1 MTVAEKRIA
10 RELRQHVERIEPI
23 KARGTLEDY
32 FTVYADYT
40 TSQERQQADYSKAKA
55 TRLYQAHGFEYCVLL
70 EVLAGC
76 R

>member
-1 MTVAEKRIA
+1 MTAAEKRIA

-23 KARGTLEDY
+23 KARGTLQDY
-32 FTVYADYT
+32 FTVYTDYT
-40 TSQERQQADYSKAKA
+40 TSQERQQADYTETFK
-55 TRLYQAHGFEYCVLL
+55 TPLYQAHGFEYCVLL

>member
-23 KARGTLEDY
+23 KASGTLEDY
-32 FTVYADYT
+32 FTVYTDYT
-40 TSQERQQADYSKAKA
+40 TSQERQLADYSKTKA

-70 EVLAGC
+70 EVLAGF